1 MVKCSIIIVIV
12 LSISLQYLGNDD
24 KDYFDALLV
33 WLVVFSP
40 KFKPKIFPSICMN
53 RHRCLNDC

>member
-12 LSISLQYLGNDD
+12 RSISLQYLGNDD

-33 WLVVFSP
+33 WLLVVFSP
-40 KFKPKIFPSICMN
+40 KFKPKIF
-53 RHRCLNDC
+53 LQYV